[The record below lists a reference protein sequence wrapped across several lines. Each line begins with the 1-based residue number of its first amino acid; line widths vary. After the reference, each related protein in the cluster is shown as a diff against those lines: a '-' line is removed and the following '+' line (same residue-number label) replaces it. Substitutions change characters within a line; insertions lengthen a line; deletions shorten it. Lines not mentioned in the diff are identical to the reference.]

1 MRQHRRILIRNW
13 YWKIQFSLCVKL
25 WILGLKDMIKIFKRI
40 LAFIMNSTIK
50 LHFSFDLK
58 NYTKEE
64 K

>member
-1 MRQHRRILIRNW
+1 MLQRRRILIRNW
-13 YWKIQFSLCVKL
+13 YWKIRFNLCVRL
-25 WILGLKDMIKIFKRI
+25 WILGSKDMIKIFKKI
-40 LAFIMNSTIK
+40 LAFITNSTIK